1 MEAAGHEHHHV
12 ACECYFHDIW
22 PSKDQF
28 KVHFLVD
35 CCCFC
40 TCVDMM
46 LLSRSIS
53 YQDMLAQSFFV
64 YVHVC
69 VTLHSK
75 PNHKCNSR
83 CIRDVCSDH
92 PRQTIIQDV
101 NQVTIKNRRDLI
113 SAWWKKQ
120 PTYAKWGEWLHSQ
133 RWRTSERTATLWRC
147 KKSDSCVS
155 RHSFPP
161 KDSGGQTALQ
171 REQRV
176 QCHLQEMSVHFY

>member
-1 MEAAGHEHHHV
+1 MWILHIFMTLDLQKISLKFTSWWIV
-12 ACECYFHDIW
+12 
-22 PSKDQF
+22 
-28 KVHFLVD
+28 V
-35 CCCFC
+35 FC
-40 TCVDMM
+40 TLFFVHCVDMM

-83 CIRDVCSDH
+83 SIRDVCSDH

-101 NQVTIKNRRDLI
+101 NQVTIKNRRSDLCVM
-113 SAWWKKQ
+113 KKSTG
-120 PTYAKWGEWLHSQ
+120 PTYAKWGEWSHSQ
-133 RWRTSERTATLWRC
+133 RWRRSERTATLWRC

-171 REQRV
+171 GEQRV
-176 QCHLQEMSVHFY
+176 QCHLQEMSVHLY